1 MMKKQLTAAV
11 LACVLAA
18 GSTAFAAESPSGWA
32 QQAVETARA
41 AGIVPTQ
48 VDGNYTQA
56 ITRADFC
63 SLAAAVYRAWDKTGK
78 VQKTDVKTVSFT
90 DTNDKDVL
98 LCASLGVVNGTGSG
112 KFSPER
118 ALTRQEAACMLH
130 RLGNLR
136 KDASDS
142 VSDRMPHVFT
152 DGAEIQSWARNDV
165 YWTFNRGIMNGVSGG
180 RFAPESSYTH
190 EQSITTMLRLFD
202 VQYAVKPEET
212 SAKYNVVVD
221 QEGGDDMP
229 TLMHLEDAKGNK
241 LLTDYKNTKG
251 VFQDI
256 SVFGEWACVR
266 PDSTMNFD
274 LYNLATGEKLEHHA
288 LWVLGGE
295 TTGWALYTV
304 QSANGAH
311 GSGRIVK
318 TDGALGGTE
327 YDPVTGWKNGRAI
340 VRNAAGDLTAL
351 DADGKT
357 LWTLRGAVGADESA
371 GGMGDRVTVEKNDY
385 TAFKLITD
393 GKIIAMSTR
402 PLSLNQYSDTYIASE
417 STGWYA
423 VYNFSGRKL
432 TPSYANALDEVGQDI
447 YARWVSN
454 TEYEYFRCTAS
465 GENQTLFRVQCPL
478 GHPGE
483 LPTDGAGV
491 YALHTDE
498 DTVTC
503 FDCRGKTLGT
513 IKPADKM
520 DKNDT
525 VSFENGC
532 VRIRDKLYLPTG
544 EAVQE

>member
-1 MMKKQLTAAV
+1 MKKRLTAAV
-11 LACVLAA
+11 LACILAA

-32 QQAVETARA
+32 QQAVETARS

-48 VDGNYTQA
+48 VDGSYTQA

-63 SLAAAVYRAWDKTGK
+63 SLAAAVYRSWEKAGK
-78 VQKTDVKTVSFT
+78 VKKADAKTVSFSDT
-90 DTNDKDVL
+90 DDKDIL
-98 LCASLGVVNGTGSG
+98 LCASLGVVNGTGNG

-136 KDASDS
+136 RDASDS
-142 VSDRMPHVFT
+142 VSDRMPHVFA

-165 YWTFNRGIMNGVSGG
+165 YWVYNRGIMNGTVSG

-190 EQSITTMLRLFD
+190 EQSIATMLRLFD
-202 VQYAVKPEET
+202 VQYAVKPAET
-212 SAKYNVVVD
+212 AAKYTVVVD
-221 QEGGDDMP
+221 QEGDDDTP
-229 TLMHLEDAKGNK
+229 TLMHLEDAKGKK
-241 LLTDYKNTKG
+241 LLTDAKNTKG
-251 VFQDI
+251 VFQNI

-274 LYNLATGEKLEHHA
+274 LYNLATGEKLERHA
-288 LWVLGGE
+288 LWVLNGE
-295 TTGWALYTV
+295 TTGWALQTV

-311 GSGRIVK
+311 GSARILK
-318 TDGALGGTE
+318 TDGTLGATE
-327 YDPVTGWKNGRAI
+327 YDPVTGWKDGRAV

-351 DADGKT
+351 DADGRT
-357 LWTLRGAVGADESA
+357 LWTVRGAVGADESA
-371 GGMGDRVTVEKNDY
+371 GGMGDRVTVQKDNY
-385 TAFKLITD
+385 TAFKLITN
-393 GKIIAMSTR
+393 GKVIAMSTR

-417 STGWYA
+417 ATGWYA
-423 VYNFSGRKL
+423 VYNFGGKKL
-432 TPSYANALDEVGQDI
+432 TPSYENALDEVGQDI

-465 GENQTLFRVQCPL
+465 GESQTLFRVQCPT
-478 GHPGE
+478 GRPGE

-491 YALHTDE
+491 YALRTDE
-498 DTVTC
+498 HTVTC

-513 IKPADKM
+513 IDTGDTL

-532 VRIRDKLYLPTG
+532 VRIKDKRYLPTG